1 MSAPEGWEATLRH
14 RVAVHDLIVA
24 GDRML
29 GRTSPQAERAR
40 LDVVAAIDEA
50 AAAGAGEEDVDA
62 VLADA
67 RSVPPGTM
75 EP

>member
-1 MSAPEGWEATLRH
+1 MSAPESWEATLRH

-29 GRTSPQAERAR
+29 GRTSPQAEQAR

-50 AAAGAGEEDVDA
+50 TAAGASEEDVDA

-67 RSVPPGTM
+67 RSAPPGTIK
-75 EP
+75 P